1 MVLAMRLRLSG
12 DRSPRPWG
20 LTPGV
25 LGSRARD
32 PKRSSSGSEVTTT
45 RVSPGVPSM
54 KSDALL
60 AQWTGTSRSKTERS
74 GQSYGLERS
83 TTALRSKTGK
93 KDRS

>member
-1 MVLAMRLRLSG
+1 MEILMVLAMRLRLSG
-12 DRSPRPWG
+12 GTVVPGPWG

-54 KSDALL
+54 KSDAPPSPMD
-60 AQWTGTSRSKTERS
+60 GDIKVE
-74 GQSYGLERS
+74 
-83 TTALRSKTGK
+83 
-93 KDRS
+93 DREVRAVVWS